1 MNGTMNI
8 PTSMEQ
14 LRSENYV
21 IPEDVGKVLAKSVAR
36 EAFENNMSVSELETA
51 ILRAMQTARLK

>member
-1 MNGTMNI
+1 MRGTINI
-8 PTSMEQ
+8 PTATEQ

-36 EAFENNMSVSELETA
+36 EAVRDNMSDSELETA